1 MYTFRL
7 LTHFGARS
15 GLRSFKYHRL
25 ATVIN
30 HVCRHLHQGQHFS
43 VLGTQN
49 VVHSKDAWSRRY
61 TSQISIKYKVVL
73 DRVKNLNVPQ
83 VESTDCKRNVLDFVS
98 FYYNHE
104 NQTGQKTVDTSMSIM
119 DLYQIHII
127 RRFNGFIPQIQEH
140 LTKSDSFK
148 KLLETLPDH
157 IENISITDQIDIY
170 MGLELLGVSDTN
182 LTMSLLFCNFYKE
195 DSIGMLELA
204 KINAIFSCKSISV
217 FHMKSVIMPKFRYL
231 LKNNSI
237 CNHEDCKALALML
250 QNGYHLNDF
259 SSYIVACN
267 QMFKYADQFN
277 DIDLTLKILRAV
289 FSCGIRFK
297 FYDALQEHQYLFSS
311 LGKLLYWL
319 QLQIETLTSS
329 QIVDFLSEF
338 QTSSVKW
345 INLNYPKIW
354 QCVCKR
360 ANICIKEIL
369 SGNLMLEEK
378 VNYLY
383 LMSAMTARATGFF
396 PEQEEI
402 MYMMNKTIP
411 GANLKTIYQLCSL
424 TYTLNKVACGPRA
437 PLNQYTLNLAKKL
450 LHIINSQPTYF
461 FEIDG
466 VKMLECLKNL
476 LHTRLSFNEALL
488 DFDTYLLWLLE
499 SGHAC
504 PRQNFFNICRCS
516 IPILGYKMPIFV
528 KDEIKRL
535 ISESYGGSDWNYII
549 EVLKGIDSTTIF
561 SKRNFKYF
569 EDILRLITIKLQH
582 ERLDATTV
590 FLLVHKINFLMYNN
604 LNINHFR
611 KAVADQIII
620 EKFPLWEQMLKK
632 RVASYISETNANK
645 LLEIVFK
652 RHMSGNPVRGD
663 SVEVFSLLIHMFYE
677 MSRRPKKKYLLE
689 KLSRDVYDNNFDNSH
704 NSMFMI
710 VFLHVLCCL
719 GIYLDPY
726 IQKVFSKN
734 YLEKLN
740 AQLAKELPHKQ
751 MAFMSRFAGL
761 NKKVVLHRQ
770 ELNIPW
776 ICGDTLNDVHPY
788 FTLKLHPTVSYANV
802 ELHLNI
808 LLGYSFVMPNVK
820 AQYGIYIDFE
830 LYLDSTNEPVVYEMA
845 KKMEN
850 SKSDIQKIAVNISRR
865 TLKEYL
871 AEDPEEI
878 SMFNANM
885 IKDLN
890 AVGYKAV
897 LIQGHEWHPL
907 SFEERQDF
915 LKEKIFKRTEK

>member
-7 LTHFGARS
+7 LTHFGAWS
-15 GLRSFKYHRL
+15 GLRSFKFHRL

-30 HVCRHLHQGQHFS
+30 HVCRRLHQGQHFS
-43 VLGTQN
+43 VLDTQN
-49 VVHSKDAWSRRY
+49 VLHSKDTWSRRY
-61 TSQISIKYKVVL
+61 TSQISSKYKVVL
-73 DRVKNLNVPQ
+73 DRVENLNVPQ
-83 VESTDCKRNVLDFVS
+83 VESADYKRNVLDFVS
-98 FYYNHE
+98 FYYDHE
-104 NQTGQKTVDTSMSIM
+104 NQTGQNAVDTSMSIM

-127 RRFNGFIPQIQEH
+127 RRFNGFIPQIKEH

-157 IENISITDQIDIY
+157 VENISITDQIDIY

-182 LTMSLLFCNFYKE
+182 LTMSRLFCNFYKE

-204 KINAIFSCKSISV
+204 KINAIFSCKSISA
-217 FHMKSVIMPKFRYL
+217 FHKKSIIMPKFRYL

-237 CNHEDCKALALML
+237 RNHEDCKSLALML
-250 QNGYHLNDF
+250 QNGYHLYDF

-267 QMFKYADQFN
+267 QMFEYADQLN

-289 FSCGIRFK
+289 FSCGIHFK
-297 FYDALQEHQYLFSS
+297 FFDALQEHQYLFST
-311 LGKLLYWL
+311 LEKFLYRL
-319 QLQIETLTSS
+319 QPQIETLTSS

-345 INLNYPKIW
+345 INLNYLKIW

-369 SGNLMLEEK
+369 SGDLMLEEK

-383 LMSAMTARATGFF
+383 LMSVITVRATGFF

-402 MYMMNKTIP
+402 MDLMNKTIP
-411 GANLKTIYQLCSL
+411 GANLKTIYQLCIL
-424 TYTLNKVACGPRA
+424 TYTLNKVDREPEA
-437 PLNQYTLNLAKKL
+437 PMNQYTLNLAKKL
-450 LHIINSQPTYF
+450 LYIINSQPTYF
-461 FEIDG
+461 FEMDG
-466 VKMLECLKNL
+466 VKMLECFKSL
-476 LHTRLSFNEALL
+476 LHNRLSFNEALL
-488 DFDTYLLWLLE
+488 NFDTYLLWLLE

-504 PRQNFFNICRCS
+504 PRQNFFNICRYS
-516 IPILGYKMPIFV
+516 IPILGYKMPIVV
-528 KDEIKRL
+528 KDKIKRH

-549 EVLKGIDSTTIF
+549 DVLKGIESTTIF
-561 SKRNFKYF
+561 SKRNFKNF

-582 ERLDATTV
+582 ERLDAITV

-604 LNINHFR
+604 LSIELFR
-611 KAVADQIII
+611 KAVAGQIII
-620 EKFPLWEQMLKK
+620 EFPLWEQSLKK

-645 LLEIVFK
+645 LLEIVFS
-652 RHMSGNPVRGD
+652 RHISGNPVRGD
-663 SVEVFSLLIHMFYE
+663 SVEVFSVLIHMFYE
-677 MSRRPKKKYLLE
+677 MSRYPKKKHLLE
-689 KLSRDVYDNNFDNSH
+689 KFSRYVYDNNFDTSH
-704 NSMFMI
+704 NFMFMI
-710 VFLHVLCCL
+710 VYLHVLCCL

-734 YLEKLN
+734 YLKKLD
-740 AQLAKELPHKQ
+740 AQLAKELPHIQ

-761 NKKVVLHRQ
+761 NKEVVLHRQ

-776 ICGDTLNDVHPY
+776 ICGDTLNDVTPY
-788 FTLKLHPTVSYANV
+788 FTLKLHPTVSFYNV

-808 LLGYSFVMPNVK
+808 LLGYSFVMPNVR
-820 AQYGIYIDFE
+820 AQYGIYVDFE

-865 TLKEYL
+865 TRKEYL
-871 AEDPEEI
+871 AVDPEEI
-878 SMFNANM
+878 SVFNANM

-890 AVGYKAV
+890 AVGYRAV

-915 LKEKIFKRTEK
+915 LKEKIFKRT